1 MKNKTLSKL
10 LSYGLL
16 LVAGLTNTN
25 NAIAQ
30 RLDTAV
36 FYLKQVSN
44 GSPVVTTPDNADFM
58 RIILPPDGTDAN
70 LGIMEYDKNR
80 KLIFV
85 GKSDPGLPRTY
96 TEGDV
101 VLTGECITYFSNGK
115 RHTIAHYVHGNKEG
129 MEYMYN
135 YDGTIYCS
143 LKHLSVGRGAN
154 NTVLNWECY
163 DQNGNN
169 ICTEGNG
176 WWLSYENTHVAL
188 QGAVKNGLPDGLW
201 KGSTK
206 VIDSIKYTY
215 LYKDGKYISGTG
227 YDKTGKAYPF
237 QRDHELAKYN
247 QNDPISFIRIMR
259 GHFKLPKNFDH
270 KKMNLDTAR
279 FSFILEKDN
288 SVSHIEFLGTADT
301 ALNNN
306 LTAAFLKC
314 GGWSTAKHYGIPL
327 RLRITLPYRENG
339 EYLNNKSDIY
349 NTYKRE
355 IAYKIEI
362 LGDSH

>member
-1 MKNKTLSKL
+1 MTYKILSKQLKYCL
-10 LSYGLL
+10 LF
-16 LVAGLTNTN
+16 LVGITILNSAR
-25 NAIAQ
+25 AQ
-30 RLDTAV
+30 RTDTAV
-36 FYLKQVSN
+36 FYLKYASN
-44 GSPVVTTPDNADFM
+44 GYPVVTTADDADFM
-58 RIILPPDGTDAN
+58 RIILPPDGTDPN
-70 LGIMEYDKNR
+70 LGVMEYDKNR
-80 KLIFV
+80 KLMMV
-85 GKSDPGLPRTY
+85 GKAEPGFPRTF
-96 TEGDV
+96 TEGNV
-101 VLTGECITYFSNGK
+101 VLTGDCITYFSNGK
-115 RHTIAHYVHGNKEG
+115 RHTIAHYVHGIKEG

-143 LKHLSVGRGAN
+143 LKHVSEGKGLN
-154 NTVLNWECY
+154 NTVLKWECY
-163 DQNGNN
+163 DQKGNN

-176 WWLSYENTHVAL
+176 WWISYENSRVAL

-206 VIDSIKYTY
+206 AIDSIKYTY

-227 YDKTGKAYPF
+227 YDKTGMAYPF
-237 QRDHELAKYN
+237 QRDDELAKYN

-288 SVSHIEFLGTADT
+288 SASHIEFLGTVDT
-301 ALNNN
+301 TLNNN

-314 GGWSTAKHYGIPL
+314 RGWSTAKHYGIPL

-339 EYLNNKSDIY
+339 EYLDDKSDIY

-355 IAYKIEI
+355 IVYKIEI
-362 LGDSH
+362 LGN